1 MASEDSKR
9 LAGLIQ
15 EEVFRALS
23 VYRIDWVS
31 DFDAG
36 AKIREGERGD
46 YYAMLRQPAPV
57 VSVLAELAFVS
68 NPPEAE
74 LISRPEVQAVAGA
87 AVARGILRYLNTSDP
102 GSGFTTA
109 YPRPPDTGGPP
120 GPPAPPC
127 ADPVF

>member
-1 MASEDSKR
+1 M
-9 LAGLIQ
+9 
-15 EEVFRALS
+15 
-23 VYRIDWVS
+23 S

-46 YYAMLRQPAPV
+46 YYAMLSQPAPV
-57 VSVLAELAFVS
+57 ISVQAELTLVS

-74 LISRPEVQAVAGA
+74 LISRPDVQAVAGA

-109 YPRPPDTGGPP
+109 YPRPPDTAAPGPP
-120 GPPAPPC
+120 GPPPPPC
-127 ADPVF
+127 MDPAF